1 MVQAVLLAGPTAMT
15 TSGRRHQAEVDSGQ
29 MLLTGRSWTGTRT
42 INLARLSRV
51 SRVRLHYRSEYSAGR
66 TVDYVICADSTGARL
81 ALSRQ
86 AAAEPVRRALAF
98 QRKHNLPTARV
109 SRFAAMGLQLAPD
122 SLRFRFVRGLV
133 VCAAVIAYVAA
144 VGGLI
149 VVVIPALAPG
159 H

>member
-1 MVQAVLLAGPTAMT
+1 MAGLNN
-15 TSGRRHQAEVDSGQ
+15 RHAI
-29 MLLTGRSWTGTRT
+29 LRTGSYSSFPP
-42 INLARLSRV
+42 SRCHQPRAPV
-51 SRVRLHYRSEYSAGR
+51 GAP
-66 TVDYVICADSTGARL
+66 AAPDSTGARL

-86 AAAEPVRRALAF
+86 AAVEPVREALAF

-109 SRFAAMGLQLAPD
+109 SRFAAIGLQLAPD

-144 VGGLI
+144 VGELI

-159 H
+159 P